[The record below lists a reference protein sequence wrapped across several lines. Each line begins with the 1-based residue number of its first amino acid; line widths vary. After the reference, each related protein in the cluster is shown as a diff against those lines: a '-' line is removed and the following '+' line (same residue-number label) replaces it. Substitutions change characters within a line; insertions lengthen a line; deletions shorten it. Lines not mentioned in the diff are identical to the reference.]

1 MCKDRICDRKVT
13 IAQQEERIISLSKKL
28 KEIANSKSQIE
39 LRCQELQ
46 EENKSNI
53 SEIQDLKTNLMKST
67 KQLNENDLM
76 IRLLIEQVRTFAL
89 EFEFD

>member
-1 MCKDRICDRKVT
+1 MT